1 MDVARPGGAWQGMA
15 LRGAAMSG
23 AAMLG
28 VARQGKDLITEK
40 INCPAFLTQ
49 P

>member
-40 INCPAFLTQ
+40 INAPHS
-49 P
+49 